1 MRHCRSVSSTDVLWV
16 HQLVL
21 PPQAFGSSVRSG
33 NVRVSLFFL
42 QFLCS
47 IGEPFLRADLA
58 PQGRRTEPRSRLAK
72 GLRRRRHGLDGGEH
86 GARLVVRDEDRVAV
100 GRQTALRRMT
110 TQAGW
115 WIITMSAIQPE
126 RAMCTIL

>member
-21 PPQAFGSSVRSG
+21 PPQAFGSSVRPG

-72 GLRRRRHGLDGGEH
+72 ASAGGGMVLTAVSTAPDWWFGTKIALRSVARRRC
-86 GARLVVRDEDRVAV
+86 AA
-100 GRQTALRRMT
+100 
-110 TQAGW
+110 
-115 WIITMSAIQPE
+115 
-126 RAMCTIL
+126 

>member
-21 PPQAFGSSVRSG
+21 PPQAFGSSVRPG

-58 PQGRRTEPRSRLAK
+58 PQGRRTVSTAP
-72 GLRRRRHGLDGGEH
+72 DWW
-86 GARLVVRDEDRVAV
+86 VRDEDPVAV

-115 WIITMSAIQPE
+115 WIMTMSAIQPE